1 MGEQPRKPGV
11 LASLFRFDGHGGR
24 WPGVWYS
31 YLDWRLRRYPELEGF
46 DADERLSILFETR
59 RRLEGDRRV
68 MLGRLL
74 PLPFLLIVS
83 FGGPPALAAVR
94 HHHGQTA
101 AVAIGIGG
109 FAALVLLM
117 RLTSNAV
124 GVGRRFRE
132 CLSKVVAE
140 HRGESSEASA

>member
-1 MGEQPRKPGV
+1 MGDQPKKPGA
-11 LASLFRFDGHGGR
+11 LGYLFRFDGHGGR
-24 WPGVWYS
+24 WPGIWYA
-31 YLDWRLRRYPELEGF
+31 YLGWRLRRYPELEGL

-59 RRLEGDRRV
+59 RRLEDDRRV

-74 PLPFLLIVS
+74 PLPFLLIVF
-83 FGGPPALAAVR
+83 FGGPPALAAIR
-94 HHHGQTA
+94 HSLGQTA

-109 FAALVLLM
+109 FVVLLILM

-124 GVGRRFRE
+124 GVGKRFRE
-132 CLSKVVAE
+132 RLSQVVAE